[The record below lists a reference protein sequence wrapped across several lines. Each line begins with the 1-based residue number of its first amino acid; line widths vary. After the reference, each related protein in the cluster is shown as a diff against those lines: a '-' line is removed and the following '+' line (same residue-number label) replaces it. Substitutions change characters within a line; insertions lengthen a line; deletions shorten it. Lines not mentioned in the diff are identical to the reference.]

1 VNGYEIDSR
10 LAILVWL
17 LLLNKII
24 LLICLCEELNSAS
37 YHSRDLAILLVLDNY
52 VEALVLSLAYRLTY
66 YPIHDLFLSYTM
78 PC

>member
-24 LLICLCEELNSAS
+24 LLICLCKELNFAP
-37 YHSRDLAILLVLDNY
+37 YLSRDLAILLILDNY
-52 VEALVLSLAYRLTY
+52 VEALVLSLAY
-66 YPIHDLFLSYTM
+66 
-78 PC
+78 